1 MTTPELFA
9 QDEDVT
15 HDKMQM
21 QRSEKTKWPDGPD
34 NKKDGEKKKKKRKK
48 EHKTHK
54 KEQKEEAES
63 ETEPWAKNEEIET
76 ETETCVK
83 KDKGIE
89 KQKKKKAKLSEGIDG
104 DNYERGP
111 DGGKEKKKKKQKTED
126 SRDNSLYIKK
136 EKKKKKTK
144 YVEGGSQENVH
155 EGGDGLTENEDIGDP
170 SERLSPKGSSNY
182 ERGSDGGKEKM
193 KKKKKQKTE
202 DSKESS
208 SHIKEEKKRKKTKY
222 VEGGSQEKVH
232 GGGTGLT
239 ENEDIGRPSE
249 KLSPKG
255 SSNRKR
261 GRDEGKEKKKKKQKT
276 EDSRDNSLSIKKE
289 KKKKKKTKNVEGAS
303 QEKVREGEA
312 GLTEN
317 EDVVGPSE
325 RPSPK
330 GSSKK
335 VRFSE
340 DVEIFPID
348 DGNSRK
354 KTKQE
359 DDGKSRR
366 STKQEDDGLIRGK
379 RFSKEEDE
387 IVKMA
392 VMQYIHE
399 HGLGEEGL
407 KKVLKCREF
416 PELKNCWKDIGKS
429 LPYRPYLSVYYRA
442 HILFERDESRKWTP
456 EEYEI
461 VRKFHEK
468 YGSDWKGLAD
478 ALGKHRFHVKDTWRR
493 IKLTNM
499 KKGRWT
505 QDEYQKLFDLV
516 NTDLRNKVSEEKIS
530 KHGMLRD
537 NICWGAISDK
547 LATRSN
553 ALCCMKWYRQLT
565 SPMVAEGEWEDV
577 DDYRL
582 VDALSSLDA
591 VSIEDVEWDQLL
603 EHRDGDICR
612 KRWSQMIKHI
622 GDNGN
627 KSFSEQVELLSK
639 RYSIDV
645 LEAREAFDDAPIV
658 D

>member
-21 QRSEKTKWPDGPD
+21 QRSEKTKWPDVPD
-34 NKKDGEKKKKKRKK
+34 TKNDVEKKKKKRKK

-54 KEQKEEAES
+54 NEQKEETES

-83 KDKGIE
+83 KDKEME
-89 KQKKKKAKLSEGIDG
+89 KQKKKKAKL
-104 DNYERGP
+104 
-111 DGGKEKKKKKQKTED
+111 
-126 SRDNSLYIKK
+126 
-136 EKKKKKTK
+136 
-144 YVEGGSQENVH
+144 
-155 EGGDGLTENEDIGDP
+155 
-170 SERLSPKGSSNY
+170 LSPKGSSNY
-182 ERGSDGGKEKM
+182 ERGPDGGKEKM

-239 ENEDIGRPSE
+239 ENEDIGGPSE
-249 KLSPKG
+249 RLSPDEG

-261 GRDEGKEKKKKKQKT
+261 GPDGGKEKKKKKQKT
-276 EDSRDNSLSIKKE
+276 EDSRDNSLHIKNE
-289 KKKKKKTKNVEGAS
+289 KKLRML
-303 QEKVREGEA
+303 KVREGGA

-340 DVEIFPID
+340 DVEIFPIA
-348 DGNSRK
+348 DGKSRK

-359 DDGKSRR
+359 DDGKSRKN
-366 STKQEDDGLIRGK
+366 TKQEDDGLIRGK

-387 IVKMA
+387 IVKTA

-399 HGLGEEGL
+399 HGLGDEGL

-516 NTDLRNKVSEEKIS
+516 NTDLRNKASEEKIS

-565 SPMVAEGEWEDV
+565 SPMVAEGDWEDV

-582 VDALSSLDA
+582 VDALSNLDA

-612 KRWSQMIKHI
+612 KRWSQMVKHI

-658 D
+658 LNSRYSEKLCFSACNRVRASV